1 MNNWRRSPQALLLII
16 GIALGIAVL
25 PSLSAC
31 TSGETTLARVIG
43 AIGSDPSQF
52 SAESDR
58 ELGRF
63 QTVYRSVAKDPSNPG
78 PLAHFNDAFKRV
90 RANYVREVADA
101 ELISAAIK
109 GVDELKATPRTIQS
123 EKVVEAALHSM
134 VSSLDPHSAY
144 LNPEEFRETFIST
157 KGEFGGIGIEVSSHE
172 GVVKVMAPIED
183 TPAARAGIKAG
194 DLITHVDGEPIKGK
208 GLMHA
213 VNRMRGA
220 PGSDIRLTV
229 ARGNQP
235 SFDVTLTRAIIKVR
249 SVKWSTEGDIGYIRI
264 VRFTEKVD
272 ENLEKAM
279 KEIRNRLGSRLRG
292 IVLDLRNN
300 PGGLLDQSVALA
312 DAFLESGTI
321 VSVKGRRGPGR
332 SFDAEPGD
340 VARGLPMV
348 VLINAGSA
356 SASEIVASA
365 LQYHRRA
372 TVMGTRS
379 FGKGS
384 VQTITPLPSEGALR
398 LTTALYYAPDG
409 HTIQARGVDPN
420 IVLATEPGSDG
431 ATDEAAPLRKRESDL
446 PGALPA
452 VGDNGNGPSLLHTV
466 PEKACPEAGEK
477 QDRGLGCALAFLN
490 AGSTA
495 KFLAALGS
503 RRAM

>member
-1 MNNWRRSPQALLLII
+1 MRKWRRSPQALLLII

-31 TSGETTLARVIG
+31 TSGETTLTRVIG
-43 AIGSDPSQF
+43 AIGGDRYKLSD
-52 SAESDR
+52 EGDR

-63 QTVYRSVAKDPSNPG
+63 QTVYQNYAKDPSNPA
-78 PLAHFNDAFKRV
+78 PLVHFNDAFKRV

-101 ELISAAIK
+101 ELINAAIK
-109 GVDELKATPRTIQS
+109 GVDELKATPHTVQS
-123 EKVVEAALHSM
+123 DKVVEAALHSM

-194 DLITHVDGEPIKGK
+194 DLITHVDGESIKGK

-213 VNRMRGA
+213 VRRMRGT
-220 PGSDIRLTV
+220 PGSDIRLTI
-229 ARGNQP
+229 ARGTQ
-235 SFDVTLTRAIIKVR
+235 SAFDVTLMRAIIKVR
-249 SVKWSTEGDIGYIRI
+249 SVKWSTEGDIGYIRV

-272 ENLEKAM
+272 ENIETAM
-279 KEIRNRLGSRLRG
+279 KEIRDSLGGRLRG
-292 IVLDLRNN
+292 VVLDLRNN

-321 VSVKGRRGPGR
+321 VSVKGRRGPSR
-332 SFDAEPGD
+332 NFDAEPGD
-340 VARGLPMV
+340 LARGLPMV
-348 VLINAGSA
+348 VLINIGSA

-365 LQYHRRA
+365 LQDHRRA

-384 VQTITPLPSEGALR
+384 VQTIAPLPSEGALR

-420 IVLATEPGSDG
+420 IVLQPEPGSEG
-431 ATDEAAPLRKRESDL
+431 ASEAVAPPRKRESDL

-452 VGDNGNGPSLLHTV
+452 VGENGPSLLHTV
-466 PEKACPEAGEK
+466 PEKACPTAGEK
-477 QDRGLGCALAFLN
+477 QDHGLGCALAFLS

-503 RRAM
+503 RRTM